1 MSKPGDERMLTISKK
16 VTADV
21 LVIGGGGAACTAA
34 VAAARAGASVV
45 IVSKGKVGN
54 SGNTIMIGGSYGM
67 DGESAYYDYHIP
79 GADPTFTK
87 EDLFRSIV
95 NDGFN
100 ISDQNLVEQFVN
112 DSPRIVYEV
121 KEWGEELGE
130 RFSFYAP
137 SNWDVTGHSMGRA
150 LKNGVKKMDNI
161 AIYDDVIVTD
171 LLKTKDRVTG
181 ALGMDAFSG
190 ELTVFEAKATVIGTG
205 GFSAYSLQNT
215 NTDMTGDGLAMA
227 YRAGAKL
234 SDLEFQLFLMTAVE
248 PNDIRGSILPALC
261 TFRAKF
267 DYDPVDR
274 EGNRI
279 EVPAKLREMEATSEM
294 CKLVHMYYFG
304 HVVNAGKGSPNG
316 GIYFDFH
323 RFTDEQIDE
332 MFEAV
337 MDHFDGFYKH
347 GFYHG
352 ESITDL
358 RDLAK
363 KNRRVEVGL
372 TSEYSVGGIFIDE
385 NMYTGVPGLYAA
397 GEAASGVFG
406 ANRVADAVTEMLVQ
420 GYKAGEEAAKY
431 ASKSACCAPDTAAID
446 SAVGVIEKML
456 SNEGGISTPEAM
468 HKLGEIS
475 DHALGMVRNEKSLKA
490 GVEGFEKLGR
500 ELDTITLKSKS
511 LNYNREL
518 MQALAA
524 RNLTDCSRVAAKMA
538 LARKESRGLHLRDD
552 YSFIDNENWQ
562 VRQLSELVNGE
573 DKLTKKQPVITKI
586 PARAPEKIDYESFIL
601 EEDLGMKNMEET

>member
-1 MSKPGDERMLTISKK
+1 
-16 VTADV
+16 
-21 LVIGGGGAACTAA
+21 
-34 VAAARAGASVV
+34 
-45 IVSKGKVGN
+45 
-54 SGNTIMIGGSYGM
+54 
-67 DGESAYYDYHIP
+67 
-79 GADPTFTK
+79 
-87 EDLFRSIV
+87 
-95 NDGFN
+95 
-100 ISDQNLVEQFVN
+100 
-112 DSPRIVYEV
+112 
-121 KEWGEELGE
+121 
-130 RFSFYAP
+130 
-137 SNWDVTGHSMGRA
+137 
-150 LKNGVKKMDNI
+150 MDNI

-385 NMYTGVPGLYAA
+385 NMYTDVPGLYAA

-431 ASKSACCAPDTAAID
+431 ALKSACCAPDTAAID

-490 GVEGFEKLGR
+490 GVEDFENLGR

-562 VRQLSELVNGE
+562 VRQLSELINGE
-573 DKLTKKQPVITKI
+573 DRLTKKQPVITKI

>member
-1 MSKPGDERMLTISKK
+1 MLKTSRT

-45 IVSKGKVGN
+45 LVSKGKAGN

-79 GADPTFTK
+79 GSDPSFTK
-87 EDLFRSIV
+87 ESLFSSIV

-100 ISDQNLVEQFVN
+100 LSDQNLVEQFVN

-121 KEWGEELGE
+121 KEWGEEIGE

-137 SNWDVTGHSMGRA
+137 SNWDVTGRSMGRA
-150 LKNGVKKMDNI
+150 LMNGVKKMENI
-161 AIYDDVIVTD
+161 SVFNDIIVTD
-171 LLKTKDRVTG
+171 LLKNGDTVTG
-181 ALGMDAFSG
+181 ALGYDVYSG
-190 ELTVFEAKATVIGTG
+190 ELIVFEAKATVLGTG
-205 GFSAYSLQNT
+205 GFSAYTLQNT

-248 PNDIRGSILPALC
+248 PYDIRGSILPALC
-261 TFRAKF
+261 TFRSKF

-274 EGNRI
+274 DGNHI
-279 EVPAKLREMEATSEM
+279 EVPEKLREMEATSEM

-304 HVVNAGKGSPNG
+304 HVVNAGKGSPSG
-316 GIYFDFH
+316 GIYFDFS

-347 GFYHG
+347 GYYHG
-352 ESITDL
+352 ESIIDF

-363 KNRRVEVGL
+363 KKRRVEVGL
-372 TSEYSVGGIFIDE
+372 TSEYSVGGIFVDE
-385 NMYTGVPGLYAA
+385 NMFTGVPGLYAA

-420 GYKAGEEAAKY
+420 GYKAGEVAAAR
-431 ASKSACCAPDTAAID
+431 ASERTRVASDDAAIER
-446 SAVGVIEKML
+446 AVGVLEKLL
-456 SNEGGISTPEAM
+456 SNQGGIAVSEAIDR
-468 HKLGEIS
+468 LGEIS
-475 DHALGMVRNEKSLKA
+475 DKALGMVRNETALRA
-490 GVEGFEKLGR
+490 GVEAFETLGAEMDGISLR
-500 ELDTITLKSKS
+500 GKS
-511 LNYNREL
+511 LRYNREL

-524 RNLTDCSRVAAKMA
+524 RNLLACSRVAAKMA
-538 LARKESRGLHLRDD
+538 LERRESRGLHLRDD
-552 YSFIDNENWQ
+552 YSYIDNENWQ
-562 VRQLSELVNGE
+562 VRQLAELVNGE
-573 DKLTKKQPVITKI
+573 DKLSKKVPVVTRI
-586 PARAPEKIDYESFIL
+586 PLRKAEKIDYESFIL
-601 EEDLGMKNMEET
+601 EEDLGMKNMEES